1 MIIIQQIITNYQ
13 TRNYTG
19 VIASTPSTRCDCK
32 YTGVIASTP
41 SGWCDCKYTG
51 VIAITPNSLLH
62 CNIYIL
68 ISIFDSK
75 DNNPVGIWGAAPQW
89 GSRSESPENSFNVCS
104 GGSRNLW
111 WGGYQ
116 PSWGSGGRCKP
127 PVRSR
132 GFAPGHQTSLVGGYL
147 PPIPP
152 LDSPLNVCMY
162 D

>member
-62 CNIYIL
+62 CNIYIEYILYIYVLFVFKYPIYIRNKIVIMNSL
-68 ISIFDSK
+68 II
-75 DNNPVGIWGAAPQW
+75 Q
-89 GSRSESPENSFNVCS
+89 
-104 GGSRNLW
+104 L
-111 WGGYQ
+111 
-116 PSWGSGGRCKP
+116 
-127 PVRSR
+127 
-132 GFAPGHQTSLVGGYL
+132 
-147 PPIPP
+147 
-152 LDSPLNVCMY
+152 
-162 D
+162 